1 MEKNNS
7 ISSLIKLYD
16 LHTALFP
23 NVIEG
28 ISDKDAHNRLNTK
41 ANHVAWLTNNLVQ
54 LRCSLARTAGIKLEP
69 AFDEFLKNFKGIQDG
84 VTYPSLAE
92 YKKDWE
98 KITPVL
104 RNTLTALTEEQ
115 LNAPPPVPIP
125 EMGNESLGAFVGFF
139 IYMEAYG
146 IGQIGLWRRLLGYEA
161 MKYPE

>member
-7 ISSLIKLYD
+7 ISPLIKMYD
-16 LHTALFP
+16 LHTSLFP

-28 ISDKDAHNRLNTK
+28 ISDKDAHNRLNTR
-41 ANHVAWLTNNLVQ
+41 ANHVAWLTENLVQ
-54 LRCSLARTAGIKLEP
+54 LRCTLAKTAGLQLEP
-69 AFDEFLKNFKGIQDG
+69 ELETFLQNFKSIQDD

-92 YKKDWE
+92 YKKKWD
-98 KITPVL
+98 KISPVL
-104 RNTLTALTEEQ
+104 RSKLVSLTEEQ

-125 EMGNESLGAFVGFF
+125 EMGNETLSGFGSF
-139 IYMEAYG
+139 FMYMEAYG